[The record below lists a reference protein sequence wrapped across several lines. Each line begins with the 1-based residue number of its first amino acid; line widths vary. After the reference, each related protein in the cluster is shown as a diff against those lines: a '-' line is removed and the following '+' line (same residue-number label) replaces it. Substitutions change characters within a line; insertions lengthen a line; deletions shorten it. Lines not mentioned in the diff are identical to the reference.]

1 LFAEFKP
8 AVADDFVDWWHALG
22 AGGRIL
28 PAMLHISPA
37 MTGIE
42 ALDGSGHWETVAG
55 EGAGWG
61 SVWFVDAVPEDWA
74 PYRYGRWRWVPPWG
88 WTWIDDAAWGFAPSH
103 YGRWVRVTGPGSDEG
118 RWGWVPGKP
127 VDNPAYSPAMVA
139 FLGTAGVGL
148 SYPDA
153 SGPAF
158 AWFPLAPGEVFR
170 PTFTRDLDAIRQ
182 LNAGSVKDP
191 TAIEATIEDN
201 APVEIVGADY
211 HNRRFATAVPRAA
224 FLAGQPPQSARVQI
238 PESRLEQAPLIAD
251 AAPFP
256 PVPTPL
262 AARVVAATPS
272 TTKIATALVAARAAW
287 VARVATAQRA
297 VAVRAIAVVHAAGA
311 RTVKTARAVN
321 PRRSPPAPARPQK
334 LAVLAPSHQSAGKT
348 HLAAVSA
355 GGR

>member
-1 LFAEFKP
+1 
-8 AVADDFVDWWHALG
+8 
-22 AGGRIL
+22 
-28 PAMLHISPA
+28 
-37 MTGIE
+37 
-42 ALDGSGHWETVAG
+42 
-55 EGAGWG
+55 
-61 SVWFVDAVPEDWA
+61 
-74 PYRYGRWRWVPPWG
+74 
-88 WTWIDDAAWGFAPSH
+88 
-103 YGRWVRVTGPGSDEG
+103 
-118 RWGWVPGKP
+118 
-127 VDNPAYSPAMVA
+127 MVA